1 MNSIISEIKLK
12 IEKYETITIYGHVF
26 PDGDCYGSQIG
37 LKELLCLNY
46 PNKKIYALGSGF
58 KKMLSLVGKMDTVDD
73 EIIKSSLAIVLDSST
88 FERVEDRRFLSAK
101 EIIFI
106 DHHVKT
112 TEHPLSLIKE
122 DAVSTCEII
131 ASLSKV
137 YNWKMNEKSST
148 ALMLGLIT
156 DGGRFLYTP
165 TEEEFSIAQYLLN
178 KGAKLDSIYDILYET
193 SEEEFSF
200 KGYYYSHFKKS
211 RGYLYICFTKEELKK
226 LGVTATRAAT
236 SVNFLS
242 SCKGYPIWC
251 AFAENEDGTIKAEFR
266 CKREIE
272 VASLAISHGG
282 GGHPCASGCSLSS
295 WQEVNVV
302 LQEIEDLAN
311 KDSEFNLELTEM
323 IKAGVKAREKI
334 LEVYHG
340 EFDVEIKEDNSPVT
354 LADKCADK
362 MISTHLKEKFP
373 KYAML
378 TEESI
383 DDKKRLENDY
393 CFIVDPV
400 DGTKDFVARN
410 GEFATNIALCG
421 KHEIVVGVV
430 VIPVSGEIYYAI
442 KNQGAYYKKDYYSPS
457 EKIHVSNKVDDLTLY
472 ISRFHATDKEMEQ
485 IKAFPQISKVEQH
498 GSSLKACYIA
508 HGKGEIHYRLSAG
521 TKEWDTAA
529 IQIIV
534 EEAGGLFIK
543 PDGTR
548 YKYNREDVYNREGYI
563 ITNCEKNILLK

>member
-1 MNSIISEIKLK
+1 MNIISEIKK
-12 IEKYETITIYGHVF
+12 QIEKYDVITIYGHVF

-37 LKELLCLNY
+37 LKELLSLNY

-58 KKMLSLVGKMDTVDD
+58 KKMMPLVGNMDIISD
-73 EIIKSSLAIVLDSST
+73 ENVTSSLAIVLDSST

-101 EIIFI
+101 EIVFI

-112 TEHPLSLIKE
+112 TNHPLAYVQE
-122 DAVSTCEII
+122 EAASTCEII
-131 ASLSKV
+131 ANLSKI
-137 YNWKMNEKSST
+137 YNWKMNEEAAT

-165 TEEEFSIAQYLLN
+165 TPEEFLVAQYLLN
-178 KGAKLDSIYDILYET
+178 HNAKLEKIYDILYET
-193 SEEEFSF
+193 SEEDFAF
-200 KGYYYSHFKKS
+200 KGYYYSHFKKA
-211 RGYLYICFTKEELKK
+211 RGYLYICFRKEELKEIGITSVK
-226 LGVTATRAAT
+226 AAT
-236 SVNFLS
+236 SVNLLS

-266 CKREIE
+266 CKREFE

-282 GGHPCASGCSLSS
+282 GGHPCASGCTLSS
-295 WQEVNVV
+295 WKEVNLV
-302 LQEIEDLAN
+302 LQEIEDMVN
-311 KDSEFNLELTEM
+311 KNNEYNLELNAM
-323 IKAGVKAREKI
+323 IEAGIKAREKI
-334 LEVYHG
+334 LEIYNTG
-340 EFDVEIKEDNSPVT
+340 FDVEIKEDNSPVT
-354 LADKCADK
+354 LADKTADK
-362 MISTHLKEKFP
+362 MISSYLKERFP

-383 DDKKRLENDY
+383 DDKKRLENEY

-400 DGTKDFVARN
+400 DGTKDFVAKN
-410 GEFATNIALCG
+410 GEFATNIALCRN
-421 KHEIVVGVV
+421 HEIVVGVV
-430 VIPVSGEIYYAI
+430 IIPVTGEIYYAV
-442 KNQGAYYKKDYYSPS
+442 KNHGAFYKKDINSPS
-457 EKIHVSNKVDDLTLY
+457 EKIHVSNKEDDLTLY
-472 ISRFHATDKEMEQ
+472 ISRFHATDREMEQ
-485 IKAFPQISKVEQH
+485 IKIFPQISKVEQH

-548 YKYNREDVYNREGYI
+548 YTYNREDVYNREGYI

>member
-1 MNSIISEIKLK
+1 MNIINEIKK
-12 IEKYETITIYGHVF
+12 QIEKYDVITVFGHVF

-37 LKELLCLNY
+37 LKELLSLNY

-58 KKMLSLVGKMDTVDD
+58 KKMIPLVGEMDVIDD
-73 EIIKSSLAIVLDSST
+73 EIVSSSLAIVLDSST

-101 EIIFI
+101 EIVFI

-112 TEHPLSLIKE
+112 TTHPFSYVQE
-122 DAVSTCEII
+122 EAVSTCEII
-131 ASLSKV
+131 ANLSKK
-137 YNWKMNEKSST
+137 YNWKMNEEAAT

-165 TEEEFSIAQYLLN
+165 TPEEFLVAQYLLDH
-178 KGAKLDSIYDILYET
+178 KAKLEKIYDTLYET
-193 SEEEFSF
+193 SEEDFAF
-200 KGYYYSHFKKS
+200 KGYYYSHFKKA
-211 RGYLYICFTKEELKK
+211 RGYLYICFLKEELKEIGITSNK
-226 LGVTATRAAT
+226 AAT
-236 SVNFLS
+236 SVNLLS

-266 CKREIE
+266 CKREFE

-282 GGHPCASGCSLSS
+282 GGHPCASGCTLSS
-295 WQEVNVV
+295 WEEVNLV
-302 LQEIEDLAN
+302 LQEIEVMVN
-311 KDSEFNLELTEM
+311 KNNEYNLELNAM
-323 IKAGVKAREKI
+323 IEAGIKAREKI
-334 LEVYHG
+334 LEIYNTG
-340 EFDVEIKEDNSPVT
+340 FDVEIKEDNSPVT

-362 MISTHLKEKFP
+362 MISTYLKERFP

-383 DDKKRLENDY
+383 DDKKRLENEY

-400 DGTKDFVARN
+400 DGTKDFVAKN
-410 GEFATNIALCG
+410 GEFATNIALCRN
-421 KHEIVVGVV
+421 HEIVVGVV
-430 VIPVSGEIYYAI
+430 VIPVTGEIYYAI
-442 KNQGAYYKKDYYSPS
+442 KNQGAYYKKDINSPS
-457 EKIHVSNKVDDLTLY
+457 EKIHVSNKLDDLTLY

-485 IKAFPQISKVEQH
+485 IKLFPQISKVEQH

-548 YKYNREDVYNREGYI
+548 YTYNREDVYNREGYI